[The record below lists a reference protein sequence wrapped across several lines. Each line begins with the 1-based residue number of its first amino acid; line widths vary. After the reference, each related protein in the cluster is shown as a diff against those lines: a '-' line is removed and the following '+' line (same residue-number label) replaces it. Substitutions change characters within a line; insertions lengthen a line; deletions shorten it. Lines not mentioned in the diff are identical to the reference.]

1 MYQTCNRRYLR
12 VIKTHV
18 KRDKI
23 KHENRL
29 RDVEGATSRVQ
40 RGNAPRHILVEYQ
53 RIMV

>member
-12 VIKTHV
+12 VIKTHA

-29 RDVEGATSRVQ
+29 RSVGRGDVIRQ
-40 RGNAPRHILVEYQ
+40 DGNAPRHTLVEY
-53 RIMV
+53 